1 MDELPDRLREAAGD
15 DPVIGTVDIGGGDA
29 LVVTPARTHLYRS
42 EGLLSDE
49 SVESFHH
56 DVTRLAVETGRRK
69 CSLQLESVDGERGFT
84 VPARVADA
92 VVEAVLEG
100 ILRTTGVVDP
110 DETVEAQF
118 RFSDLTL
125 VVTDTTLF
133 KHVGPSVWNEDF
145 EMFDYESLTDLAFE
159 EGSVATQVVL
169 GVGGRQHRVKVP
181 NEQAGRVRRE
191 VQSAVFDYHGVSSLG
206 GLRDAVVVDPDE
218 TVEAQFRFSDLTL
231 VVTDTTLFK
240 HVGPSVWN
248 EDFEM
253 FDYESLT
260 DLAFEEGSVA
270 TQVVLGVGGR
280 QHRVKVPNEQAGR
293 VRREV
298 QSAVFD
304 YHGVSSLGG
313 LRDAVDVEGDETES
327 GTEPDPDPGVTEPAA
342 ESTDSDALSGTDW
355 SPPADQDVTG
365 PRGGTG
371 RDTSAEAGTS
381 EAGSTAEATGDDAG
395 DADPAVAR
403 LADRVDD
410 LEAQLER
417 QNELLEEQK
426 AAIEQLVEE
435 LRRGR

>member
-69 CSLQLESVDGERGFT
+69 CSLTLESIDGERSFT
-84 VPARVADA
+84 VPAKVADA

-100 ILRTTGVVDP
+100 ILRTTG
-110 DETVEAQF
+110 
-118 RFSDLTL
+118 
-125 VVTDTTLF
+125 
-133 KHVGPSVWNEDF
+133 
-145 EMFDYESLTDLAFE
+145 
-159 EGSVATQVVL
+159 
-169 GVGGRQHRVKVP
+169 
-181 NEQAGRVRRE
+181 
-191 VQSAVFDYHGVSSLG
+191 
-206 GLRDAVVVDPDE
+206 VVDPDE